1 MKDDRIKKEEREKKK
16 ANKKGGKGTK
26 NEQGENET
34 EVSTKAVGDEGS
46 PANWELSL
54 VGILS
59 RLPSLGLVQNWPG
72 PSVRT

>member
-1 MKDDRIKKEEREKKK
+1 MIGLGRKKGKRKRQTKKVGRGQKMNREKMRL
-16 ANKKGGKGTK
+16 
-26 NEQGENET
+26 
-34 EVSTKAVGDEGS
+34 EVSTKAVGDEAS

-54 VGILS
+54 VGISS